1 MEEIKMTK
9 KIVIVGGVAGGATA
23 AARLRRL
30 DERSHIVLVERGEH
44 ISFAN
49 CGLPYYIGG
58 TIKDR
63 EKLLVQTVEGMSK
76 RFKLD
81 IRNLSEVTRIN
92 RDEKTVTIHN
102 LSNDNVYTESYDE
115 LILSPGAKPIVPP
128 FKGLADAHNIFTLR
142 NIPDMDKIKQ
152 WIDNQKPQK
161 ATVIGGGFIG
171 LEMAENL
178 HAQGLTVT
186 IVEKSNQ
193 VMAPLDPEMAAIVHE
208 HIRTKASL
216 ILNNGVKHFS
226 EKGRIITLESGEE
239 LTSDITIL
247 AIGVRPE
254 NELAVQAGLL
264 TGERGGIIVNDYL
277 QTDDPHI
284 YAIGD
289 AIEVVDFNHQTPT
302 MVPLAWPANR
312 QGRLVADAIYGHK
325 RPYTGTLGTAIAKV
339 FDLTVAVTGNNEKT
353 LSSLD
358 IPYRF
363 VHLHPVS
370 HAGYYPGGSPIS
382 MKMTFDPNTGVIY
395 GVQGVGRDGVDKRID
410 VITTA
415 IKGGLTVYDL
425 PDLELAYAPPYSS
438 AKDPVNMLGYV
449 ASHIVDGELEVVS
462 AYDIDSIVAE
472 GGFLIDVRHPQEI
485 KLGGIPGAVNIPL
498 DELRDRLD
506 TLPKDKPI
514 YVTCQVGLRGY
525 LATRILNENGFS
537 SINISGG
544 YKTYRFIKNEN
555 IQDDSDKKSNISI
568 QSRENVPVHGTFI
581 DAVGLACPGPIVK
594 LHKAIND
601 LSSEQTVN
609 ITVSDPGFTNDVTA
623 WCKNTGHELVSLNE
637 HKDKRTFSAV
647 IKKK

>member
-1 MEEIKMTK
+1 MTK

-63 EKLLVQTVEGMSK
+63 DKLLVQTVEGMAK

-81 IRNLSEVTRIN
+81 IRNLSEVTQIN
-92 RDEKTVTIHN
+92 RDEKTVTIQN
-102 LSNDNVYTESYDE
+102 LTDGNMYTETYDE

-128 FKGLADAHNIFTLR
+128 FEGMAEANNIFTLR

-152 WIDNQKPQK
+152 WIEERNPKN
-161 ATVIGGGFIG
+161 AIVIGGGFIG

-178 HAQGLTVT
+178 HAQGLSVT

-216 ILNNGVKHFS
+216 ILNNGIKHFS
-226 EKGRIITLESGEE
+226 EKGRIITLENGEE
-239 LTSDITIL
+239 LTSDLIIL

-254 NELAVQAGLL
+254 NELAVQAGLQI
-264 TGERGGIIVNDYL
+264 GKRGGIIVNEYM

-289 AIEVVDFNHQTPT
+289 AIEVVDFNHKTPT

-312 QGRLVADAIYGHK
+312 QGRLVADVIYGHK
-325 RPYTGTLGTAIAKV
+325 KPYSGTLGTAIAKV

-353 LSSLD
+353 LSLLD
-358 IPYRF
+358 IPYQA

-382 MKMTFDPNTGVIY
+382 MKMTFDSKTGVIY
-395 GVQGVGRDGVDKRID
+395 GVQGVGRAGVDKRID
-410 VITTA
+410 VIATA
-415 IKGGLTVYDL
+415 IKGGLTVHDL

-449 ASHIVDGELEVVS
+449 ASHIVDGDLEVVS
-462 AYDIDSIVAE
+462 AFDVDSIVAE

-525 LATRILNENGFS
+525 LATRILHENGFS

-544 YKTYRFIKNEN
+544 YKTYRFIKNDEIH
-555 IQDDSDKKSNISI
+555 IQDNSDKKSEVSI
-568 QSRENVPVHGTFI
+568 QSRVNPPAHDTFI
-581 DAVGLACPGPIVK
+581 DATGLACPGPIVK

-601 LSSEQTVN
+601 LSSDQTVN
-609 ITVSDPGFTNDVTA
+609 ITVSDPGFTNDITA
-623 WCKNTGHELVSLNE
+623 WCKNTGHELVSLHE
-637 HKDKRTFSAV
+637 QKDEQTFSAV